1 VDNPPT
7 KIFLKWTSRAID
19 YKSNAFVHRNSLN
32 MKWVW
37 SEVKWVWNGRYSEQS
52 STWNADCTTPN
63 QRVSFLPNVISSAC
77 SSNHF
82 AVHSFSRTPERKWF
96 LLEQATALKIW
107 KVPDFLWQTTW
118 CLEIPRGFGLYP
130 RDCPRGHHST
140 IGAIPSEL
148 KKWAVVHLWVIC
160 LLRGVLADR
169 GHERENASNCCL
181 PH

>member
-1 VDNPPT
+1 MDNPPT

-19 YKSNAFVHRNSLN
+19 YKSNAFNHRNSLN

-82 AVHSFSRTPERKWF
+82 AVHSFSRTPERNWF
-96 LLEQATALKIW
+96 LLEQATDAEDMKSPGFSLTNHVVPWNPARIRALPAWLPAWVSLNHRRYTIW
-107 KVPDFLWQTTW
+107 AKKVSSCAFVGHLSVT
-118 CLEIPRGFGLYP
+118 RSFG
-130 RDCPRGHHST
+130 
-140 IGAIPSEL
+140 
-148 KKWAVVHLWVIC
+148 W
-160 LLRGVLADR
+160 
-169 GHERENASNCCL
+169 
-181 PH
+181 